1 MELDITTL
9 DLLPAAQESRLYP
22 CGCTCTLPSFITG
35 VVAR

>member
-22 CGCTCTLPSFITG
+22 CGCTCTLSSFITG
-35 VVAR
+35 VVAP